1 MDSGLLY
8 LHCYH
13 PPGTNTRQVARQQQ
27 HGTPSSSRR
36 QKDMRHAN
44 TQRNVQKSE
53 TGMIGEF
60 AHAALSA
67 SPCRSTRDGRDGGDT
82 EATECKSPKQYILI
96 GKAEQAR
103 FNAVSVVRLRYCNTQ
118 CILQSIGV
126 AFRGFTQ
133 RCRLWGCSCEV
144 LRLEVFSRPVLPW
157 RCAMSVGAAKDILD
171 SSAWV
176 QQVVL

>member
-1 MDSGLLY
+1 MQIDAGW
-8 LHCYH
+8 
-13 PPGTNTRQVARQQQ
+13 GDGV
-27 HGTPSSSRR
+27 
-36 QKDMRHAN
+36 
-44 TQRNVQKSE
+44 TQ
-53 TGMIGEF
+53 T
-60 AHAALSA
+60 
-67 SPCRSTRDGRDGGDT
+67 
-82 EATECKSPKQYILI
+82 
-96 GKAEQAR
+96 KAEVQEPYISILNR
-103 FNAVSVVRLRYCNTQ
+103 SGKNKQQFNAASVVACGIATCK

-133 RCRLWGCSCEV
+133 RCRLGGCSCEV